1 MAEIISSL
9 ESGSRPR
16 GGASDTSGD
25 IPSLGGEH
33 LTSDGGFDFSKPKL
47 IPRKYFA
54 SMKSGH
60 IRPLDILIV
69 KDGATT
75 GKISLVRSD
84 FPFAEAAVNEH
95 VFRFDLDQT
104 RADAR
109 YVFRYLHSAEGQR
122 AILADFRGSTVGG
135 IGRTWAQG
143 ARIPLPPLPEQRRIA
158 DILDRADDLRA
169 QRRRALMF
177 LGELAESALTRISD
191 TSSKVVAL
199 GDVSTIDAKL
209 VDPREDSYASY
220 PLVAPDNIESNTGRI
235 QNVRTTAEVAPIS
248 GKYLFTESDVLY
260 SKIRPALNKVAL
272 PDFAGLCS
280 ADMYPISI
288 DAGEINREFLW
299 ATLRSAAFLAYAQR
313 LGNRAQMPK
322 LNRAQLFGYEFKLP
336 TLESQRAYVSE
347 LQMVQKLDHRE
358 RAHLGKLDELFASLQ
373 HRAFQGE
380 L

>member
-1 MAEIISSL
+1 MTASWPIESL
-9 ESGSRPR
+9 
-16 GGASDTSGD
+16 GD
-25 IPSLGGEH
+25 ICKFKYGKSLKSDDRVPGVVEVMGSNGRVGWH
-33 LTSDGGFDFSKPKL
+33 DQSITAGPTVVVGRKGSIGQIAYSRNTCWPIDTTYYIDSSTTKQDLRWLYWTLQSVGLTG
-47 IPRKYFA
+47 
-54 SMKSGH
+54 MNKS
-60 IRPLDILIV
+60 
-69 KDGATT
+69 
-75 GKISLVRSD
+75 
-84 FPFAEAAVNEH
+84 AAVPGLNRE
-95 VFRFDLDQT
+95 
-104 RADAR
+104 DAYR
-109 YVFRYLHSAEGQR
+109 V
-122 AILADFRGSTVGG
+122 
-135 IGRTWAQG
+135 
-143 ARIPLPPLPEQRRIA
+143 RIPLPPLPEQRRIA

-299 ATLRSAAFLAYAQR
+299 ATLRSAVFLAYAQR

-336 TLESQRAYVSE
+336 TLESQRAYASE